1 MLSPKPIDAICEGS
15 RLQRLRIERRWLRV
29 RHVLET
35 WVIQGAWWHHEERR
49 VYARVLA
56 DGTVVEVY
64 RRTVERGSP
73 TWFLARKVD

>member
-1 MLSPKPIDAICEGS
+1 MLNPKPIDAICEGR

-29 RHVLET
+29 RRVLET
-35 WVIQGAWWHHEERR
+35 WVIQGAWWHREERR

-64 RRTVERGSP
+64 HRSTDP
-73 TWFLARKVD
+73 DAPAWYLARVVD